1 MEAIDRLIAEFKMH
15 TGQPATG
22 ESGMLGPHPCGMSV
36 FSKRSREGAV
46 GKGSEEFLGD
56 GVDEPERASS
66 ELQEEINTDGE
77 RRQS

>member
-1 MEAIDRLIAEFKMH
+1 M
-15 TGQPATG
+15 
-22 ESGMLGPHPCGMSV
+22 
-36 FSKRSREGAV
+36 